1 MSAYNK
7 FDTQA
12 FLEGEGE
19 DAVAQITG
27 FEPAATEP
35 LGKQKLAPQTF
46 AAFATFAKRGRRNAK
61 AERRAFEAAVSNWMN
76 SNAPVN
82 PDPNRCAACGKS
94 LGRIGQ
100 DSVPVLSGNGAHVW
114 LHHGC
119 HGDWMAQRRAEAVQA
134 LAGLGLTPPDRKE
147 A

>member
-27 FEPAATEP
+27 FEPAAAEP
-35 LGKQKLAPQTF
+35 LGKQKPAPQTF
-46 AAFATFAKRGRRNAK
+46 ATFATFAKRGQQNTEN
-61 AERRAFEAAVSNWMN
+61 ERCAFEAAVINWMN
-76 SNAPVN
+76 SNAPVKS
-82 PDPNRCAACGKS
+82 DPNGCAACGKS

-100 DSVPVLSGNGAHVW
+100 DSVPVLSGNGVHVW

>member
-35 LGKQKLAPQTF
+35 LGKQKPVPQTF
-46 AAFATFAKRGRRNAK
+46 AAFATFAKRGRRISK
-61 AERRAFEAAVSNWMN
+61 AERRAFEAAVINWMN

-100 DSVPVLSGNGAHVW
+100 NSVPVLSGNGAHIW

>member
-7 FDTQA
+7 FDTQT

-46 AAFATFAKRGRRNAK
+46 AAFATFARRGRRISK
-61 AERRAFEAAVSNWMN
+61 AERRAFEAAVINWMN

-82 PDPNRCAACGKS
+82 GSMRGILNGPTVLVFGGRPKGLVMGAPNWKFCPVGEMLNTSARLKPDCSKMSGVPNCLNS
-94 LGRIGQ
+94 
-100 DSVPVLSGNGAHVW
+100 PVVGS
-114 LHHGC
+114 
-119 HGDWMAQRRAEAVQA
+119 R
-134 LAGLGLTPPDRKE
+134 
-147 A
+147 

>member
-12 FLEGEGE
+12 FLECEGE

-35 LGKQKLAPQTF
+35 LGKQKLASQTF

-61 AERRAFEAAVSNWMN
+61 AERRAFEAAVIIWMN

-82 PDPNRCAACGKS
+82 PDANRCAACGKS
-94 LGRIGQ
+94 LGWIGQ
-100 DSVPVLSGNGAHVW
+100 DSVPVLSGNGVHVW

-119 HGDWMAQRRAEAVQA
+119 HGDWMARRRAEAVQA
-134 LAGLGLTPPDRKE
+134 LAGLGLTPPDQKE

>member
-12 FLEGEGE
+12 FLEGGGE
-19 DAVAQITG
+19 DAGGQITG

-35 LGKQKLAPQTF
+35 LGKQKPAPQTF
-46 AAFATFAKRGRRNAK
+46 ATFATFAKSGQQNTK
-61 AERRAFEAAVSNWMN
+61 NERRAFEAAVIIWMN

-82 PDPNRCAACGKS
+82 PDANRCAACGKF

-119 HGDWMAQRRAEAVQA
+119 HGDWMAQRRAEAIQA

>member
-19 DAVAQITG
+19 GAVAQIKG

-35 LGKQKLAPQTF
+35 LGKQILAPQTF
-46 AAFATFAKRGRRNAK
+46 AAFAAFAMHERRNAK
-61 AERRAFEAAVSNWMN
+61 AERCAFEAAVINWMN

-82 PDPNRCAACGKS
+82 PDLNKCVSCGKS

-134 LAGLGLTPPDRKE
+134 LAGLGLTPPDRTE

>member
-7 FDTQA
+7 FDAQA
-12 FLEGEGE
+12 FLNSEE
-19 DAVAQITG
+19 DATAQVTG
-27 FEPAATEP
+27 PGLATGP
-35 LGKQKLAPQTF
+35 LGKQKQTLQAFATF
-46 AAFATFAKRGRRNAK
+46 AAFAKRGRQY
-61 AERRAFEAAVSNWMN
+61 AETARRAYEAAIINWMN

-82 PDPNRCAACGKS
+82 LDPDKCAACGKS

-119 HGDWMAQRRAEAVQA
+119 HGEWIARRRAEAV
-134 LAGLGLTPPDRKE
+134 LVLSGLGSPPPDQME